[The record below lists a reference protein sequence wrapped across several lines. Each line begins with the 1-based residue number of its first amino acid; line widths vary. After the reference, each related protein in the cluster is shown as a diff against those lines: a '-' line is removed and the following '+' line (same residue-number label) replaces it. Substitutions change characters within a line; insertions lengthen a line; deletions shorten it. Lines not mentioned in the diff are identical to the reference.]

1 MKSQDLLNTGQMGI
15 SDDLVRKLIKERS
28 TKQPSRHQRRI
39 AAGKTKAKPYKGG
52 SVTSNRY
59 KQLN

>member
-1 MKSQDLLNTGQMGI
+1 MGI